1 MALLTR
7 EEPTW
12 ASDRSSILSPRCW
25 PRPPSL
31 RRRNPLPIPAPRSA
45 VIPRKALGLPT
56 PAELKTATYVRD
68 VIYGHRDGMAL
79 TYDVFKPLKPNGALV
94 VNMVSAGWR
103 SSWGPP
109 EERQARYQWL
119 IDKGFT
125 VVALYHSSAPR
136 FQVPDAVADVRLG
149 LRHIKLHAADYG
161 ADPARIGV
169 WGASAGGHLSLV
181 AGVMADDGDPAAANP
196 LERSG
201 NRVRAVVAYF
211 PPTDL
216 DTLLGSRAKSGA
228 IDFDDSLRASI
239 SPIHFVD
246 ARDPPTLIIS
256 GGADKGVPISQS
268 ESHESSARQGGC
280 REQAEGIPGRGS
292 RLLRQG
298 RPGQDRRL
306 CCRSH
311 ERDDGLVREAPALGC
326 GLEIR
331 ARAPH
336 AMAGRQAIFEQR
348 KPSVRGHFRQQSCGR
363 VHEEVALSGEGEGSD
378 DDSERQKPRR

>member
-1 MALLTR
+1 MIFRTFALSVLGALLI
-7 EEPTW
+7 
-12 ASDRSSILSPRCW
+12 A
-25 PRPPSL
+25 PSL
-31 RRRNPLPIPAPRSA
+31 AQTPQPVADPGAPLSGY
-45 VIPRKALGLPT
+45 PRKALGLPT
-56 PAELKTATYVRD
+56 AAELKTATYVRD

-79 TYDVFKPLKPNGALV
+79 TYDVFKPKKANGALV

-103 SSWGPP
+103 SQWGAP

-136 FQVPDAVADVRLG
+136 FPVPDAVKDIRLG
-149 LRHIKLHAADYG
+149 MRHIKLHAADYG
-161 ADPARIGV
+161 ADPSRIGV

-181 AGVMADDGDPAAANP
+181 AGLMADDGAPAAANP

-216 DTLLGSRAKSGA
+216 DVLLGSRAKSGA

-239 SPIHFVD
+239 SPVHFAD

-268 ESHESSARQGGC
+268 ETMKAALDKAGVENKLTVFPDADHDFYVKGDPVKTDAYANEAMN
-280 REQAEGIPGRGS
+280 AMVAWFEG
-292 RLLRQG
+292 RL
-298 RPGQDRRL
+298 
-306 CCRSH
+306 
-311 ERDDGLVREAPALGC
+311 
-326 GLEIR
+326 
-331 ARAPH
+331 
-336 AMAGRQAIFEQR
+336 
-348 KPSVRGHFRQQSCGR
+348 K
-363 VHEEVALSGEGEGSD
+363 
-378 DDSERQKPRR
+378 

>member
-1 MALLTR
+1 MHMKALVL
-7 EEPTW
+7 
-12 ASDRSSILSPRCW
+12 ASFASLLVA
-25 PRPPSL
+25 PSL
-31 RRRNPLPIPAPRSA
+31 AQAPQPPADPGAPLSGY
-45 VIPRKALGLPT
+45 PRKALGLPT
-56 PAELKTATYVRD
+56 PTELKTATYVRD

-125 VVALYHSSAPR
+125 VVALHHSSAPR
-136 FQVPDAVADVRLG
+136 FQVPDAVKDIRLG

-181 AGVMADDGDPAAANP
+181 AGLMADDGDPAARNP

-216 DTLLGSRAKSGA
+216 DTLLGGRAKSGA
-228 IDFDDSLRASI
+228 IDFDDSLRAFI

-246 ARDPPTLIIS
+246 PRDPPTLIIS

-268 ESHESSARQGGC
+268 ETMHAALDKAGVENNLKIFPDADHDFYVKGDPVKTD
-280 REQAEGIPGRGS
+280 AYAI
-292 RLLRQG
+292 
-298 RPGQDRRL
+298 
-306 CCRSH
+306 
-311 ERDDGLVREAPALGC
+311 EA
-326 GLEIR
+326 
-331 ARAPH
+331 
-336 AMAGRQAIFEQR
+336 MNTM
-348 KPSVRGHFRQQSCGR
+348 
-363 VHEEVALSGEGEGSD
+363 VAWFQEHL
-378 DDSERQKPRR
+378 KK

>member
-1 MALLTR
+1 ALVLVAF
-7 EEPTW
+7 
-12 ASDRSSILSPRCW
+12 ASLLAAPSPAQTPQPSADPGAPLSGY
-25 PRPPSL
+25 
-31 RRRNPLPIPAPRSA
+31 
-45 VIPRKALGLPT
+45 PRKALGLPT
-56 PAELKTATYVRD
+56 AEELKTATYVRD

-94 VNMVSAGWR
+94 VSMVSAGWR

-136 FQVPDAVADVRLG
+136 FPVPDAVADIRLG

-181 AGVMADDGDPAAANP
+181 AGLMADDGDPAATNP

-201 NRVRAVVAYF
+201 NRVAAVVAYF

-216 DTLLGSRAKSGA
+216 DTLLGKRAKSGA
-228 IDFDDSLRASI
+228 IAFDDSLRPSI

-246 ARDPPTLIIS
+246 A
-256 GGADKGVPISQS
+256 
-268 ESHESSARQGGC
+268 
-280 REQAEGIPGRGS
+280 
-292 RLLRQG
+292 
-298 RPGQDRRL
+298 
-306 CCRSH
+306 
-311 ERDDGLVREAPALGC
+311 
-326 GLEIR
+326 
-331 ARAPH
+331 
-336 AMAGRQAIFEQR
+336 
-348 KPSVRGHFRQQSCGR
+348 
-363 VHEEVALSGEGEGSD
+363 
-378 DDSERQKPRR
+378 